1 MNNQLT
7 ATHHTLDFNLLPPD
21 KFAQIGH
28 WLAED
33 TGEYR
38 TVDYYEGSG
47 DKGRDVI
54 GITHDEDLDYFQCK
68 KYKDITFG
76 VLKTE
81 LDKIAG
87 YIKTGEIDR
96 PRRICFVISSPA
108 SPDARDK
115 AKAYA
120 QSVDLPTPDFWGPV
134 VLDKK
139 VKTNN
144 QALKNFFNISEEEE
158 HLPQID
164 VDGLI
169 AGSNQETRFTI
180 INTGDVPA
188 IECSWEIKGFA
199 WGSYPGQPKN
209 FTLAPQEK
217 KELRIA
223 MEHDFMKKNQIR
235 ELRLHFEFRNGKGS
249 WFFSERLFKIQ
260 LVPSQAFYRIH
271 PEPGDYIAVQPLTKF
286 TIDEIES
293 RPPTGL
299 NVTTSVKYTFQKET
313 RYLEIQVSRTLQEG
327 IWRFSTDE
335 LNYALKELAERKIF
349 QMIRTGDF
357 EDKFVVNS
365 YLKPTQETGFEAY
378 KELRDSI

>member
-1 MNNQLT
+1 MNQLT

-21 KFAQIGH
+21 KFAQLGH

-33 TGEYR
+33 MGEYR

-68 KYKDITFG
+68 KYQDITYAVF
-76 VLKTE
+76 KME

-87 YIKTGEIDR
+87 YVKTGEIVR
-96 PRRICFVISSPA
+96 PRRIYFVISSSA
-108 SPDARDK
+108 SPEARDK
-115 AKAYA
+115 TKAYA
-120 QSVDLPTPDFWGPV
+120 QIVDLPIPDFWGPV

-139 VKTNN
+139 IKYNN
-144 QALKNFFNISEEEE
+144 QALKNFFNISEEGER
-158 HLPQID
+158 LPQID

-188 IECSWEIKGFA
+188 VECSWEIRGFA
-199 WGSYPGQPKN
+199 WGGYPGQPRN

-235 ELRLHFEFRNGKGS
+235 ELRLHFEFRNGKGN

-260 LVPSQAFYRIH
+260 LVPSLAFYRIH
-271 PEPGDYIAVQPLTKF
+271 PEPGDYIPAQSLTKL
-286 TIDEIES
+286 TIDNIES
-293 RPPTGL
+293 RPLTGL
-299 NVTTSVKYTFQKET
+299 NVTAVVTYTHQNET
-313 RYLEIQVSRTLQEG
+313 RNLEIQISRTLQDG
-327 IWRFSTDE
+327 IWRFSNDE
-335 LNYALKELAERKIF
+335 FNYALKELAGRKIL
-349 QMIRTGDF
+349 QMIRVGSF
-357 EDKFVVNS
+357 EEKFIINS
-365 YLKPTQETGFEAY
+365 YLQPTQETGFEAY